1 MMARHPYGRGDVL
14 LIQFPF
20 SGLAGQ
26 KDRPAVVI
34 SADIYHDRWDELLV
48 VALTS
53 KVPKTL
59 RPTDY
64 QVRDWQAA
72 GLQQPSWMRSHLAT
86 VHYQLVMH
94 KIGSLAPSDMQA
106 VEVCLRIALQL

>member
-1 MMARHPYGRGDVL
+1 MAARHPYGRGDVL

-20 SGLAGQ
+20 SGPAGQ

-53 KVPKTL
+53 KAPKTV
-59 RPTDY
+59 RPTDCL
-64 QVRDWQAA
+64 VRDWQAA
-72 GLQQPSWMRSHLAT
+72 GLQHPSWMRSHLAT
-86 VHYQLVMH
+86 VHHQLVIR
-94 KIGSLAPSDMQA
+94 KLGSLVPGDLRS
-106 VEVCLRIALQL
+106 VEICLRLSLQL